1 MTIVA
6 PVTMPRAGQVLTS
19 RTGLTSPDVAEAH
32 ATVSELFCEHR
43 LTALTREG
51 VQMRLRSAQEDGVG
65 VVLLDYGDPVRI
77 TPVGLES
84 FHLVQI
90 PLSGHARMT
99 VGNAEVESSP
109 HVATLPPIERDFSMV
124 WDHST
129 PQLIVYVERSRLLTA
144 AEGVFGRGD
153 PSGLRLAPRMD
164 LDTSAGQAFLR
175 SVFEFHD
182 LLERGPAASRA
193 RALSAELMLTNLSG
207 AVDTSLSQSLTEW
220 DYGSPREM
228 GRGNQH
234 YRRFVEWI
242 EENNQPDLGIAGIAR
257 ELGIPLRTL
266 QDHVQDASG
275 VSPSALLRDAR
286 FRRAHQMLSQA
297 DSTQVTV
304 TSVAQECGF
313 AHLGRFSVD
322 YRARF
327 GESPHHTLRR

>member
-124 WDHST
+124 WDRRE
-129 PQLIVYVERSRLLTA
+129 Q
-144 AEGVFGRGD
+144 
-153 PSGLRLAPRMD
+153 
-164 LDTSAGQAFLR
+164 SA
-175 SVFEFHD
+175 
-182 LLERGPAASRA
+182 
-193 RALSAELMLTNLSG
+193 
-207 AVDTSLSQSLTEW
+207 
-220 DYGSPREM
+220 
-228 GRGNQH
+228 
-234 YRRFVEWI
+234 
-242 EENNQPDLGIAGIAR
+242 
-257 ELGIPLRTL
+257 
-266 QDHVQDASG
+266 
-275 VSPSALLRDAR
+275 
-286 FRRAHQMLSQA
+286 
-297 DSTQVTV
+297 
-304 TSVAQECGF
+304 
-313 AHLGRFSVD
+313 
-322 YRARF
+322 
-327 GESPHHTLRR
+327 